1 MIFIYIKNMAE
12 QQQNRFAKIV
22 WTVTEDNFF
31 KDEIILEFHSFVRII
46 SGEMR
51 VVQAD
56 NSYTFGA
63 GDTLLF
69 PRNHLSAVIKR
80 PKDGRPYKAVV
91 LGLTTDRL
99 KEFYTTNK
107 IQNVH
112 AIHYG
117 TKKFNQHPLLDGFFA
132 SLMSIFELEDE
143 LPENI
148 ASLKFQ
154 EAVSILRALDKTVD
168 GLLADFSQP
177 GKINLVDFMEKHYM
191 FNMPMEKFGYL
202 TGRSL
207 STFHRDFKK
216 VFYTSPQKWL
226 TKKRLDLAY
235 YQLTEKNRKPVDVY
249 LEAGFENLS
258 HFSFAF
264 KKQFGYA
271 PTSLI

>member
-1 MIFIYIKNMAE
+1 MAE

>member
-1 MIFIYIKNMAE
+1 MAE
-12 QQQNRFAKIV
+12 QQQNKYAKIV

-51 VVQAD
+51 VVQAER
-56 NSYTFGA
+56 SYTFGA

-69 PRNHLSAVIKR
+69 PRNQLSAVIKR
-80 PKDGRPYKAVV
+80 PKDGRPYKAIV

-107 IQNVH
+107 IET
-112 AIHYG
+112 IHPIQYG
-117 TKKFNQHPLLDGFFA
+117 TKKFDRHPLLDGFFA
-132 SLMSIFELEDE
+132 SLSSFFDLQDE
-143 LPENI
+143 LPEPI
-148 ASLKFQ
+148 ASLKMQ

-177 GKINLVDFMEKHYM
+177 GKINLADFMEKHYM

-216 VFYTSPQKWL
+216 VFYTSPQRWL
-226 TKKRLDLAY
+226 TKKRLDLAH
-235 YQLTEKNRKPVDVY
+235 YQLTEKKKKPVDVY